1 MKSIKIFFLT
11 TAFFFINCF
20 LTANAQTPAFP
31 GAEGAGMYTTGG
43 RGGKILFV
51 TSLEDSISPGTL
63 RWAVNQKGARTILFK
78 VSGVIQLK
86 SPLKINKGDVTIAG
100 QSAPGDGICISNH
113 ETIISA
119 DNVIVRFIR
128 FRLGDN
134 AKEPIDAFSGKN
146 CKNIIIDHC
155 SMSWSVDECS
165 SFYDNENF
173 TMQWCIIAESLRNSA
188 HTKGEHGYGGIW
200 GGHNASF
207 HHNLFVSHD
216 NRNPRFCGSRYSNQA
231 SLEKVDFI
239 NNVIYNWGANNSY
252 AGEGGSYNIENNYYK
267 PGPATKSN
275 KSFLNPYADDG
286 KNYQAAGIYGSF
298 FISGN
303 VMVGN
308 NKITKNNS
316 LGVKLHSTFKE
327 YAPNVTLNDVISQT
341 RFKISIIKTQ
351 SAKCAYKKVL
361 KNAGCSLV
369 RDEPDKRYVRET
381 ETGTFTFNGSNG
393 SSNGLI
399 DSQKDVGG
407 WLVYN
412 SGISPDDFNA
422 DGIPDGWLKK
432 NYPNKNATDTNKKGY
447 TYLEVYLNSLV
458 SHLYK

>member
-1 MKSIKIFFLT
+1 MKSIKSFLFT
-11 TAFFFINCF
+11 TAFFIINCF
-20 LTANAQTPAFP
+20 LTATAQTPAFP

-43 RGGKILFV
+43 RGGKVLFV

-78 VSGVIQLK
+78 VSGIIQLK
-86 SPLKINKGDVTIAG
+86 SPLKINKGDVTIVG

-119 DNVIVRFIR
+119 DNVIVRYIR

-239 NNVIYNWGANNSY
+239 NNVIYNWGTNNSY
-252 AGEGGSYNIENNYYK
+252 AGEGGSYNIVNNYYK

-286 KNYQAAGIYGSF
+286 KNNQSAGIYGKF
-298 FISGN
+298 YISGN
-303 VMVGN
+303 LMVGN

-327 YAPNVTLNDVISQT
+327 FAPNVTLNDVISKT
-341 RFKISIIKTQ
+341 KFKISIIETQ
-351 SAKCAYKKVL
+351 SAKCAYKRVL

-369 RDEPDKRYVRET
+369 RDELDKRYVRET

-393 SSNGLI
+393 SANGLI

-407 WLVYN
+407 WPAYN
-412 SGISPDDFNA
+412 SGTVPDDVNA
-422 DGIPDGWLKK
+422 DGIADGWLKK
-432 NYPNKNATDTNKKGY
+432 NYPNKNATETNKNGY

-458 SHLYK
+458 PHLYK